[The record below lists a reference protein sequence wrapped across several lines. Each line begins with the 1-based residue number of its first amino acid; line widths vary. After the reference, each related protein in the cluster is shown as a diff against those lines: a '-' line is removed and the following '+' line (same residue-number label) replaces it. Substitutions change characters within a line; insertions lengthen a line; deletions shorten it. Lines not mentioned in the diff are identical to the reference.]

1 MSKNNKSNDSG
12 IGCALVLM
20 LAVFAMPLVGLYLA
34 VAGEESEQKMLGVVL
49 LIVGIIVWIK
59 IGVSV

>member
-1 MSKNNKSNDSG
+1 MSRNNKSNDSG
-12 IGCALVLM
+12 VGCALVLM

-34 VAGEESEQKMLGVVL
+34 VAGEEEGQKVLGVVL

>member
-34 VAGEESEQKMLGVVL
+34 VAGEESEQKMLGTVL
-49 LIVGIIVWIK
+49 LLVGIIVWIK

>member
-1 MSKNNKSNDSG
+1 MSKNSKSSDSG

-34 VAGEESEQKMLGVVL
+34 LAGEEKEQRMLGVVL

-59 IGVSV
+59 IGVSA

>member
-1 MSKNNKSNDSG
+1 MSKNSRSNDSG
-12 IGCALVLM
+12 IGCALMLM

-34 VAGEESEQKMLGVVL
+34 VAGEEDGQRILGVVL

>member
-1 MSKNNKSNDSG
+1 MSRNNKSNDSG

-34 VAGEESEQKMLGVVL
+34 VAGEEEGQKVLGVVL

>member
-1 MSKNNKSNDSG
+1 MSKNDSG

-34 VAGEESEQKMLGVVL
+34 VSGEESKQKMLGVVL

>member
-1 MSKNNKSNDSG
+1 MSKNSKSSDSG
-12 IGCALVLM
+12 IGCAMILM

-34 VAGEESEQKMLGVVL
+34 VAGEEDGQRGLGIAL

>member
-1 MSKNNKSNDSG
+1 MSKNSKSNDSG

-34 VAGEESEQKMLGVVL
+34 TSAEEDGQRVLGVVL

-59 IGVSV
+59 VGVSV

>member
-1 MSKNNKSNDSG
+1 MSRNNKSNDSG

-34 VAGEESEQKMLGVVL
+34 VAGEEEGQKVLGVVL
-49 LIVGIIVWIK
+49 LVVGIIVWIK

>member
-1 MSKNNKSNDSG
+1 MSRNNKSNDSG
-12 IGCALVLM
+12 IGCALVLI

-34 VAGEESEQKMLGVVL
+34 VAGEEEGQKVLGVVL

>member
-1 MSKNNKSNDSG
+1 MSKNNKNNDSG

-20 LAVFAMPLVGLYLA
+20 LAVFAMPLLGFYLA
-34 VAGEESEQKMLGVVL
+34 ASAEEDGQRVLGVAL

-59 IGVSV
+59 VGVSA

>member
-1 MSKNNKSNDSG
+1 MSRNNKSNDSG

>member
-34 VAGEESEQKMLGVVL
+34 VAGEENEQRMLGVVL

-59 IGVSV
+59 IGVTA